1 MAKKTKTAQSS
12 GGTAHRGRFQAQ
24 GQKLEASVAWAMLLP
39 PSIEEGRRMLQ
50 NLESKLQ
57 RGDAKKRETAFNDAR
72 IYIQAAYEAGGAYA
86 PINKTF
92 MVRSTRKERVDLE
105 INGGMAFKVVKYT

>member
-12 GGTAHRGRFQAQ
+12 GEPAHRGRFQAQ
-24 GQKLEASVAWAMLLP
+24 GQKLEASEAWAAPIP
-39 PSIEEGRRMLQ
+39 PSTEEGDIMLQ

-86 PINKTF
+86 QINKTF
-92 MVRSTRKERVDLE
+92 IVRSTRKERVDLE
-105 INGGMAFKVVKYT
+105 INGGLAFKVVRSA